1 MATSEWTQDHDF
13 IRNWVEERG
22 GRPAHVKTTAK
33 GDEIGILRI
42 DFPSPPDPDD
52 EKDANLEAISWDE
65 FFEKFDE
72 NDLVFLYQEE
82 TAEGQKSNFNKLVKR
97 ETVEAR
103 ADESASKGKA
113 KSKSKKK

>member
-22 GRPAHVKTTAK
+22 GKPAHVKTTAK

-52 EKDANLEAISWDE
+52 EKDANLEPISWDE

-72 NDLVFLYQEE
+72 NELVFLYEDE
-82 TAEGQKSNFNKLVKR
+82 TAGGQKSYFNKLVKR
-97 ETVEAR
+97 ETVEGRDR
-103 ADESASKGKA
+103 ASAGK
-113 KSKSKKK
+113 SRKK